1 MQALSS
7 YSPPKHADVARALAS
22 LRSPA
27 DGLSADTF
35 ATAKGFFAR
44 FIWPDLPLGTSAK
57 LGGLIGALHTR
68 HPELNL
74 KPVEKNSPEWNSI
87 FHGWSEDLESAG
99 AIERVLS
106 AHFPK
111 RVSWV
116 ESQRDRGGRI
126 AAKLRIEGLGETA
139 PPSPETPSSL
149 RAGWRASLGEVSL
162 YLFWKDSM
170 AIPPGPLSPADL
182 GAFQASVR
190 EICQWAERRIRPVLD
205 TLHQRLKALYG
216 DRFRGLYVFGS
227 YARPDAGIELPESSD
242 LDVAL
247 ILSDFENLY
256 EERARFGDLVA
267 DLSLEHSMVISVVP
281 VAEPD
286 FREGRTNFSRVIS
299 EYAVPVQ

>member
-7 YSPPKHADVARALAS
+7 YSPENRAVVEPA
-22 LRSPA
+22 LRSLEDPA
-27 DGLSADTF
+27 QRL
-35 ATAKGFFAR
+35 TAESYYTARGMFAR
-44 FIWPDLPLGTSAK
+44 FVWPDWPPELTSELGLRVEAFR
-57 LGGLIGALHTR
+57 AQ
-68 HPELNL
+68 HPELRSVQAGTL
-74 KPVEKNSPEWNSI
+74 EWDAVI
-87 FHGWSEDLESAG
+87 HGWHSDPESALAIAG
-99 AIERVLS
+99 AFTKHFGDRVL
-106 AHFPK
+106 
-111 RVSWV
+111 WV
-116 ESQRDRGGRI
+116 ESQGDTRGRI
-126 AAKLRIEGLGETA
+126 AAKLGIERLGETT
-139 PPSPETPSSL
+139 PPPPATSPPVRPGRRVSS
-149 RAGWRASLGEVSL
+149 GEVSL
-162 YLFWKDSM
+162 NLFWKDSI

-205 TLHQRLKALYG
+205 ILHQRLKALYG

-281 VAEPD
+281 VAEAD
-286 FREGRTNFSRVIS
+286 FREGRSTFSRAIS

>member
-7 YSPPKHADVARALAS
+7 YSSSKHADVARALAS

-27 DGLSADTF
+27 EGVSADTF
-35 ATAKGFFAR
+35 VTAKGLFAR
-44 FIWPDLPLGTSAK
+44 FIWPDLPTETSAK
-57 LGGLIGALHTR
+57 LGGLIGALHAK
-68 HPELNL
+68 HPELGL
-74 KPVEKNSPEWNSI
+74 KPLERDAPQWSSV
-87 FHGWSEDLESAG
+87 FRGWSTDLESAG
-99 AIERVLS
+99 AIERVFS

-116 ESQRDRGGRI
+116 ESERDRGGRI
-126 AAKLRIEGLGETA
+126 AAKLRVEGLGEI
-139 PPSPETPSSL
+139 PPPPPDTPHPLGPYWRRSS
-149 RAGWRASLGEVSL
+149 GEVSL
-162 YLFWKDSM
+162 HLFWKDSM

-182 GAFQASVR
+182 GAFEASVR
-190 EICQWAERRIRPVLD
+190 EISHWAERRVRPILD
-205 TLHQRLKALYG
+205 ALHQRLKALYG

-247 ILSDFENLY
+247 ILSDFANLY

-267 DLSLEHSMVISVVP
+267 DLSLEHSLVISVVP
-281 VAEPD
+281 VSEAD

>member
-7 YSPPKHADVARALAS
+7 YSQSKHADVARALAS
-22 LRSPA
+22 LRNPA
-27 DGLSADTF
+27 EGLSADTF
-35 ATAKGFFAR
+35 VTAKGLFAR
-44 FIWPDLPLGTSAK
+44 FVWPDLPTETSAK
-57 LGGLIGALHTR
+57 LGGLIGALHSR
-68 HPELNL
+68 HPELGL
-74 KPVEKNSPEWNSI
+74 KPLERGAAEWSSV
-87 FHGWSEDLESAG
+87 FHGWSTDLESAG
-99 AIERVLS
+99 AIERVFS

-116 ESQRDRGGRI
+116 ESERDRGGRI
-126 AAKLRIEGLGETA
+126 AAKLRVEGLGEI
-139 PPSPETPSSL
+139 PPPPPDTPHPL
-149 RAGWRASLGEVSL
+149 RPYWRRFSGEVSL
-162 YLFWKDSM
+162 HLFWKDSM

-182 GAFQASVR
+182 GAFEASVR
-190 EICQWAERRIRPVLD
+190 AVSRWAERRIRPVLD

-242 LDVAL
+242 LDLAL

-281 VAEPD
+281 VAEQD
-286 FREGRTNFSRVIS
+286 FREGRTYFSRVIS

>member
-7 YSPPKHADVARALAS
+7 YNQSKHADVARALAS

-27 DGLSADTF
+27 EGLSADTF
-35 ATAKGFFAR
+35 VTAKGFFAR
-44 FIWPDLPLGTSAK
+44 FIWPDLPIETSAN
-57 LGGLIGALHTR
+57 LGGLIGALHAT

-74 KPVEKNSPEWNSI
+74 RPVEKNSPEWNSI
-87 FHGWSEDLESAG
+87 FHGWSEDLESAA
-99 AIERVLS
+99 AIETVFS
-106 AHFPK
+106 AHFPR

-116 ESQRDRGGRI
+116 EAERDRGGRI
-126 AAKLRIEGLGETA
+126 VAKLRIEGLVETTL
-139 PPSPETPSSL
+139 PPETPPSL

-162 YLFWKDSM
+162 NLFWKDSM

-182 GAFQASVR
+182 GAFEASVKG
-190 EICQWAERRIRPVLD
+190 ISHWAQRRIRPVLD

-216 DRFRGLYVFGS
+216 ERFRGLYVFGS

-242 LDVAL
+242 LDLAL

-281 VAEPD
+281 IAEPD
-286 FREGRTNFSRVIS
+286 FREGRTNFGRVIF
-299 EYAVPVQ
+299 EYAVPVP